1 MKEKRKQ
8 TKKKK
13 TNTEKSEGDK
23 RCSERVCSINMQ
35 SFFNFYSN
43 LELALSI
50 ILTGRE
56 LYEPKHVAVECR
68 CLKKWDL
75 LSFFI
80 YSSILVLK

>member
-8 TKKKK
+8 KKTNKK

-56 LYEPKHVAVECR
+56 LYESKHVAVECR
-68 CLKKWDL
+68 CLKK
-75 LSFFI
+75 
-80 YSSILVLK
+80 